1 MSEELKVIYDDM
13 RRTWEQ
19 FKGELDGAKAE
30 RKTFGE
36 ELGQTKEKLA
46 KMEAHFQALED
57 GQKTIIEAKAAQEQ
71 FKKDVEEFKEFMARA
86 TRPGRELSPSSSEV
100 QKGSDSKAFGK
111 FIRKGQEYMTPEE
124 MKGLATDSDSAGGY
138 LLPVNLANTI
148 IELNVLMSPVRQ
160 VATVQ
165 TIGTG
170 DALEIPKEGATAFNS
185 GWVTERASRTETTA
199 GTFAKERIQ
208 TFELEACPYATQKML
223 DDAVFGIEQYISS
236 KLAQQ
241 FAKIEGTAFI
251 NGTGV
256 GQPEGI
262 MVNSSVGTNVV
273 TATNAFTGAL
283 LIDLL
288 YLLEEPYAS
297 NATWLTCR
305 SNLGKI
311 RQLSGTEGY
320 LWQPGIAMDKPPT
333 LLDRP
338 YVACNDILAVGTATA
353 AQKIIAIGDF
363 RSGYWIVDRQDVRV
377 LRDPYSAKPNI
388 AYYTYKR
395 VGGQVVL
402 PEAIKIGIKNS

>member
-1 MSEELKVIYDDM
+1 MTEELKTLYTDL
-13 RRTWEQ
+13 RQTWEQ
-19 FKGELDGAKAE
+19 FKGELDGVKAE
-30 RKTFGE
+30 RKKFGE
-36 ELGQTKEKLA
+36 ELGQTKEKLE
-46 KMEAHFQALED
+46 KYEAHFTAIEEQQKALLA
-57 GQKTIIEAKAAQEQ
+57 QKEAQEKFQ
-71 FKKDVEEFKEFMARA
+71 KDMEDFREFMARQ
-86 TRPGRELSPSSSEV
+86 TRPGREMSAGSTTSL
-100 QKGSDSKAFGK
+100 KGSDAKAFSA
-111 FIRKGQEYMTPEE
+111 FLRKGRDYLTPEE
-124 MKGLATDSDSAGGY
+124 VKGLATDSDSAGGY
-138 LLPVNLANTI
+138 LLPTNLLNQI
-148 IELNVLMSPVRQ
+148 IELNVLMSPVRPICTQ
-160 VATVQ
+160 Q

-170 DALEIPKEGATAFNS
+170 DALEVPKEGSTAFSS

-208 TFELEACPYATQKML
+208 AFELEACPYATQKML
-223 DDAVFGIEQYISS
+223 DDGVFNIEQYIAN

-262 MVNSSVGTNVV
+262 FINSSVSTNVC

-320 LWQPGIAMDKPPT
+320 LWQPGIALDKPPT

-338 YVACNDILAVGTATA
+338 YVACNDVLAVGTATA
-353 AQKIIAIGDF
+353 TQKIIAIGDF

-377 LRDPYSAKPNI
+377 LRDPYSAKPSV
-388 AYYTYKR
+388 AFYTYKR
-395 VGGQVVL
+395 VGGQVVN

>member
-1 MSEELKVIYDDM
+1 MSDELKTIYEDM

-19 FKGELDGAKAE
+19 FKGELDGANAE
-30 RKTFGE
+30 RKTFGDQ
-36 ELGQTKEKLA
+36 LGQTKEKLA

-57 GQKTIIEAKAAQEQ
+57 GQKSILETKQIQDQ
-71 FKKDVEEFKEFMARA
+71 LKKDAEEFKEFMARQ
-86 TRPGRELSPSSSEV
+86 TRPGREPSPSNTETR
-100 QKGSDSKAFGK
+100 KGSDAKAFSAWL
-111 FIRKGQEYMTPEE
+111 RKGEYLSPEE
-124 MKGLATDSDSAGGY
+124 IKGLATDSDSAGGY
-138 LLPVNLANTI
+138 LLPVNLLNQI
-148 IELNVLMSPVRQ
+148 IELNVLLSPVRPICTTQ
-160 VATVQ
+160 M
-165 TIGTG
+165 IGTG
-170 DALEIPKEGATAFNS
+170 DALEIPKEGSTAFS
-185 GWVTERASRTETTA
+185 TGWVTERASRTETTA
-199 GTFAKERIQ
+199 GTFGKERIQ

-223 DDAVFGIEQYISS
+223 DDGVFNVEQYIAN
-236 KLAQQ
+236 KIAQQ
-241 FAKIEGTAFI
+241 FAKTEGTAFI

-262 MVNSSVGTNVV
+262 MVNASVGTQVC

-338 YVACNDILAVGTATA
+338 YVACNDVLAVGTATA
-353 AQKIIAIGDF
+353 GQKIIAIGDF

-377 LRDPYSAKPNI
+377 LRDPYSAKPSV
-388 AYYTYKR
+388 AFYTYKR
-395 VGGQVVL
+395 VGGQVVK
-402 PEAIKIGIKNS
+402 PEAIKIGTKNS